1 MNTSKRRWIAGGI
14 GAAIIAVG
22 GVAIGFR
29 DLLFPKGLLFPLL
42 IAAAGLLIALIIA
55 TRNSRLPSKRVT
67 RAGTSVWM
75 LLLVISVGALWWA
88 PAGYFDGSSPTATG
102 CDETAR
108 SVDEWPVLRSG
119 TDAVI
124 ATAFLMHSTECGTSW
139 VRTETSIPNATTS
152 NAVSRATSFP
162 LLAAAPAPEVD
173 PPTNKG
179 TYSMQVY
186 APGCVEIEV
195 IVRVNG
201 EERGKVSKGC

>member
-1 MNTSKRRWIAGGI
+1 MNSSKRRWIAGGI

-22 GVAIGFR
+22 GIAIGFR

-42 IAAAGLLIALIIA
+42 IAAAGLLIALIFA
-55 TRNSRLPSKRVT
+55 TRNSPLPSKRVT
-67 RAGTSVWM
+67 RTGASVWA
-75 LLLVISVGALWWA
+75 LLLVVSVGALWWA

-102 CDETAR
+102 CDKTGR
-108 SVDEWPVLRSG
+108 SVNEWPILQSG
-119 TDAVI
+119 TEAVI

-139 VRTETSIPNATTS
+139 VRTETSVPNATTS

-186 APGCVEIEV
+186 APGCVEIDV
-195 IVRVNG
+195 IVSVDDK
-201 EERGKVSKGC
+201 EEGKVSEGC